1 MFGDPDAARD
11 QLIDILL
18 DWCELDL
25 DGDVFAGAD
34 ASQVAAAMIEHF
46 SYTCASQPEGL
57 ALFNDLVASR
67 RASMIYERQQ
77 TESEDGSN

>member
-18 DWCELDL
+18 DWCEHDL
-25 DGDVFAGAD
+25 DGDSFAGGD
-34 ASQVAAAMIEHF
+34 AATVAAAMIEHF

>member
-11 QLIDILL
+11 QLINILL
-18 DWCELDL
+18 DWCEHDL
-25 DGDVFAGAD
+25 DGDSFAGGD
-34 ASQVAAAMIEHF
+34 AATVAAAMIEHF